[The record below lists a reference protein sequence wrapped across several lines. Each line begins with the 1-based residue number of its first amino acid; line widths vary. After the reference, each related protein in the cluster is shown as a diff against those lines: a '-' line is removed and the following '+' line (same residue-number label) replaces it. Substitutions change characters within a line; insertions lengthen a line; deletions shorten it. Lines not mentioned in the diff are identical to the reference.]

1 MVFLWRSCGSATA
14 LLACDECS
22 VCALPAHA
30 NAEDA
35 EQASGAAEG
44 TTTRKT
50 ERTAERPAEGLG
62 AMTFRYDLVDLRLF
76 LNAVESGSIT
86 AGAAAT
92 QLGLAT
98 ASARILAMEDSLGVP
113 LLKREAR
120 GVQPTAAGQ
129 ALVLHARTLLLQMER
144 LQGGLAEHS
153 PGIKL
158 QMRLLCSTVAMHEVV
173 PERLADFL
181 LAHPHVNVQVEE
193 RPGND
198 VVNALA
204 EGTADVGIVR
214 ENTDVFELE
223 SFLFQQDRLV
233 LVAAPSHPLA
243 AAAQD
248 GAISLTQADLC
259 DVVGLHKGTAL
270 QDLWDR
276 RVAQRGRHLNYR
288 IRVGSFDE
296 QCRLVARG
304 AGIALMPRSTAERQA
319 RLQHVCIVPLT
330 EDFADLALRLCVR
343 RLAELPAATRRLVDS
358 LLGSV
363 APEALPSPVV
373 KAPTRQSAASPR
385 T

>member
-1 MVFLWRSCGSATA
+1 
-14 LLACDECS
+14 
-22 VCALPAHA
+22 
-30 NAEDA
+30 
-35 EQASGAAEG
+35 
-44 TTTRKT
+44 
-50 ERTAERPAEGLG
+50 
-62 AMTFRYDLVDLRLF
+62 MTFRFDLTDLRLF
-76 LNAVESGSIT
+76 LNTVESGSIT
-86 AGAAAT
+86 AGAEAT
-92 QLGLAT
+92 GLGLAS
-98 ASARILAMEDSLGVP
+98 ASARVLAMEDSLNVP
-113 LLKREAR
+113 LLTRAAR

-144 LQGGLAEHS
+144 LQGGMAAYS
-153 PGIKL
+153 PGIKV

-223 SFLFQQDRLV
+223 SFLFQHDRLV
-233 LVAAPSHPLA
+233 LVAAPAHPLVK
-243 AAAQD
+243 AAQA
-248 GAISLTQADLC
+248 GAISLTQGDLC
-259 DVVGLHKGTAL
+259 DVIGLPQGTAL

-304 AGIALMPRSTAERQA
+304 AGIALIPRSTAERQA
-319 RLQHVCIVPLT
+319 RSQDIRILHLT

-358 LLGSV
+358 LLGGA
-363 APEALPSPVV
+363 APSALKWPAVTAQAAHAA
-373 KAPTRQSAASPR
+373 APRR

>member
-1 MVFLWRSCGSATA
+1 MAFLLRRSVAAPSVQAR
-14 LLACDECS
+14 DECS
-22 VCALPAHA
+22 VCRQQALE

-35 EQASGAAEG
+35 ERAYGTAEG
-44 TTTRKT
+44 TPNSH
-50 ERTAERPAEGLG
+50 A
-62 AMTFRYDLVDLRLF
+62 AMTFRFDLTDLRLF

-86 AGAAAT
+86 AGAEAT
-92 QLGLAT
+92 QLSLAA
-98 ASARILAMEDSLGVP
+98 ASARVLAMEDTLGAP
-113 LLKREAR
+113 LLTREAR

-153 PGIKL
+153 PGIKV
-158 QMRLLCSTVAMHEVV
+158 QMRLLCDTVALHEVV

-198 VVNALA
+198 VVSALA

-223 SFLFQQDRLV
+223 SFLFQTDQLV
-233 LVAAPSHPLA
+233 LVVPPAHPLVL
-243 AAAQD
+243 AAQA
-248 GAISLTQADLC
+248 GAVSLTQADLC
-259 DVVGLHKGTAL
+259 DVVGLPQGTAL

-319 RLQHVCIVPLT
+319 RALDIRILVLN
-330 EDFADLALRLCVR
+330 EDFAHLALRLCVR
-343 RLAELPAATRRLVDS
+343 RLAELPAATRRLVGS
-358 LLGSV
+358 LLGSA
-363 APEALPSPVV
+363 APPALQWQAAA
-373 KAPTRQSAASPR
+373 APAQHAAASR
-385 T
+385 LA

>member
-1 MVFLWRSCGSATA
+1 MTFLLRSAVA
-14 LLACDECS
+14 VPWVKARDECS
-22 VCALPAHA
+22 VCGRSALE

-35 EQASGAAEG
+35 ERAYGTAEG
-44 TTTRKT
+44 TPSSHAT
-50 ERTAERPAEGLG
+50 
-62 AMTFRYDLVDLRLF
+62 MTFRFDLTDLRLF

-86 AGAAAT
+86 AGAEASG
-92 QLGLAT
+92 LGLAS
-98 ASARILAMEDSLGVP
+98 ASARVLAMEGSLGVP
-113 LLKREAR
+113 LLTREAR

-129 ALVLHARTLLLQMER
+129 ALVLHARTLLLQLER
-144 LQGGLAEHS
+144 LQGGMAEHS
-153 PGIKL
+153 PGIKV
-158 QMRLLCSTVAMHEVV
+158 QMRLLCSTVAIHEVV

-181 LAHPHVNVQVEE
+181 LGHPHVNVQVEE

-223 SFLFQQDRLV
+223 SFLFQTDRLV
-233 LVAAPSHPLA
+233 LVVPPVHPLV
-243 AAAQD
+243 
-248 GAISLTQADLC
+248 GASQAGAVSLTQADLC
-259 DVVGLHKGTAL
+259 DVVGLPQGTAL

-319 RLQHVCIVPLT
+319 RALDIRIVLLA

-343 RLAELPAATRRLVDS
+343 RLAELPAATRRLVGS
-358 LLGSV
+358 LLGSA
-363 APEALPSPVV
+363 APPALQWQGATAPVEQAV
-373 KAPTRQSAASPR
+373 ERRRA
-385 T
+385 